1 MAKVALFANG
11 AVGIDVAK
19 YLIDNGDEI
28 VKLYLHEPAKQLCV
42 PEIIANSKVETKDII
57 VWDKAYSEDTIQALR
72 DVQPDFII
80 TIYWAYLL
88 KPVLLDIA
96 KIGTVNFHPSLLPIN
111 RGWYPHVHS
120 FLDDTPFGV
129 TLHSMDAGAD
139 TGPIWVQ
146 KEVVPAPTD
155 NAGDIYKRLEREIFD
170 MFKMHWEYIKT
181 GQLQLT
187 PQDHSKAIYR
197 KKEEVDKF
205 DCIDLDKKYTARELI
220 NIFKARTFGS
230 RGFAYYKDESGEKVY
245 MHIQL
250 ARTNNFSQ

>member
-11 AVGIDVAK
+11 AVGIEVAK

-42 PEIIANSKVETKDII
+42 PEIITNSQVKNKD
-57 VWDKAYSEDTIQALR
+57 VVTWDKAYSEDTIQALN
-72 DVQPDFII
+72 DAKPDFII

-88 KPVLLDIA
+88 KPILLNIA
-96 KIGTVNFHPSLLPIN
+96 KIGTINFHPSLLPIN

-120 FLDDTPFGV
+120 FLDGTPFGV

-146 KEVVPAPTD
+146 KQVIPDETD
-155 NAGDIYKRLEREIFD
+155 NASDIYKRLEREIFD
-170 MFKMHWEYIKT
+170 MFKTHWEDIKD
-181 GQLQLT
+181 GKLQLT

-205 DCIDLDKKYTARELI
+205 DCIDLDKPCTAKELL
-220 NIFKARTFGS
+220 NILKARTFGN
-230 RGFAYYKDESGEKVY
+230 RGFAYYKDENGEKVY
-245 MHIQL
+245 VHIKL
-250 ARTNNFSQ
+250 GRTNNFIN